1 LKEGLEILYQL
12 QKKDNQ
18 IKEIETTIQEIPNEI
33 SNLEN
38 ERDGKVTIIEK
49 SKQKLQENVKSREK
63 LEKDILLVKEKIN
76 KYKEQMNKSTTNKEY
91 QGFIAEIKYEEEQIG
106 VIEEKII
113 EKMVQSDEIMNE
125 IRESEQAF
133 NSIADEYNKKIDDFK
148 HTLTYNKTKLQ
159 EEKSLKTEI
168 REKVPKNLLKM
179 YDNLFDKKFG
189 KAVSF
194 VESDFCGVCNV
205 KIRPQILNE
214 LITTNDL
221 FICENCGRIL
231 YKKMEILEEDEPKKN
246 SKKKN

>member
-1 LKEGLEILYQL
+1 MKEGLEILYQL

-18 IKEIETTIQEIPNEI
+18 IKEIETTIKEIPVEI
-33 SNLEN
+33 SQLEN

-49 SKQKLQENVKSREK
+49 SKQKLQENVKAREM
-63 LEKDILLVKEKIN
+63 LEKDILLVKEKIG
-76 KYKEQMNKSTTNKEY
+76 KYKEQMNKATTNKEY

-106 VIEEKII
+106 VVEEKII

-133 NSIADEYNKKIDDFK
+133 NAIAGEYNKKIEDFK
-148 HTLTYNKTKLQ
+148 TTLTYHQTRLQ
-159 EEKSLKTEI
+159 EERRIKIEI
-168 REKVPKNLLKM
+168 RERAPKNMLKI